1 MKIALSQLNYHIG
14 NFEKNNQKI
23 IDSILKA
30 KDEGAELIVF
40 AELAIGGY
48 PAKDLLR
55 NATFLQQC
63 YQSIENI
70 AEHCQDIACIIGA
83 PVPNQDGEGKS
94 LYNAAVLIEQGQVKQ
109 ITKKSLL
116 PDYDVFDEYRYFEPN
131 AHVSCIQFK
140 EKTIALTICED
151 LWDDDGPNSYVGD
164 IMLELA
170 KENPDLIINI
180 AASPFS
186 YTHFESRKNVLKRN
200 VIKASAPLIYVNQIG
215 AQTDIIFDGRS
226 LALNKKAEVILELK
240 AFEEDLQFVDL
251 INNDLKSNVEYNPRK
266 TSEISLIHDALILG
280 LRDYF
285 QKSGF
290 KSAILGLSG
299 GLDSALVAALAC
311 EALGPENVLSILMP
325 SVYSTD
331 HSLKDA
337 LDLVEN
343 TGCQHQIIPI
353 KDIAAAFES
362 TLEGTFA
369 GREKDTTEENIQAR
383 TRGTLLMAISNKF
396 GNILLNTSN
405 KSEAAVGYGTLYGD
419 MAGSISVIGDVY
431 KTQAYELAKYIN
443 REREIIP
450 INTIVKPPSA
460 ELRPDQKDSD
470 SLPDYDLLD
479 AVLFQLIE
487 MEKSKEDVIN
497 LGFEESLV
505 NRIYKLLCNAEF
517 KRFQAPPIL
526 RVSPKAF
533 GPGRSMPLV
542 AKYSFAG

>member
-23 IDSILKA
+23 IDNILKA
-30 KDEGAELIVF
+30 KNEGAELIVF

-55 NATFLQQC
+55 NTAFLQQC
-63 YQSIENI
+63 YHSIENI

-131 AHVSCIQFK
+131 AQVCCIKFK

-226 LALNKKAEVILELK
+226 LALNQKAEVILELK
-240 AFEEDLQFVDL
+240 AFEEDLQFVEL
-251 INNDLKSNVEYNPRK
+251 INNDLKSTVEYNPRK

-362 TLEGTFA
+362 TLEETFA

-460 ELRPDQKDSD
+460 ELRPNQKDSD

-542 AKYSFAG
+542 AKYSFGG

>member
-30 KDEGAELIVF
+30 KNEGAELIVF

-55 NATFLQQC
+55 NTAFLQQC
-63 YQSIENI
+63 YHNIENI

-131 AHVSCIQFK
+131 AQVSCIKFK

-240 AFEEDLQFVDL
+240 AFEEDLQFVEL
-251 INNDLKSNVEYNPRK
+251 INNDLKSTVEYNPRK

-362 TLEGTFA
+362 TLEETFA

-542 AKYSFAG
+542 AKYSFGG

>member
-23 IDSILKA
+23 IESIQTA
-30 KDEGAELIVF
+30 KSAAAELIVF

-55 NATFLQQC
+55 NSAFLQQC
-63 YQSIENI
+63 YHSIESI

-83 PVPNQDGEGKS
+83 PVPNKDGEGKT
-94 LYNAAVLIEQGQVKQ
+94 LYNAAVLIENGQVKH

-131 AHVSCIQFK
+131 TYVTCVNFK
-140 EKTIALTICED
+140 GKTIALTICED

-170 KENPDLIINI
+170 KENPDLVINI

-200 VIKASAPLIYVNQIG
+200 VIKSNAPLIYVNQVG
-215 AQTDIIFDGRS
+215 AHTDIIFDGRS
-226 LALNKKAEVILELK
+226 LALNKKAEVVLELK
-240 AFEEDLQFVDL
+240 SFGEDLQYVEL
-251 INNDLKSNVEYNPRK
+251 KNNDLEVDSKYTELK
-266 TSEISLIHDALILG
+266 TSEISLIHNAVILG
-280 LRDYF
+280 LKDYF

-290 KSAILGLSG
+290 KTAVLGLSG

-311 EALGPENVLSILMP
+311 EALGAENVLAILMP
-325 SVYSTD
+325 SVYSSD

-343 TGCQHQIIPI
+343 TGCQHRIIPI
-353 KDIAAAFES
+353 KDIAAAFENS
-362 TLEGTFA
+362 LEDTFA
-369 GREKDTTEENIQAR
+369 GRDKDTTEENIQAR

-419 MAGSISVIGDVY
+419 MAGSLSVIGDVY
-431 KTQAYELAKYIN
+431 KTQAFELARYIN

-470 SLPDYDLLD
+470 SLPEYEILD
-479 AVLFQLIE
+479 SVLFQLIE
-487 MEKSKEDVIN
+487 MEKSKDDVIN
-497 LGFEESLV
+497 LGFDEALV
-505 NRIYKLLCNAEF
+505 NRVYKLLCNAEF

-526 RVSPKAF
+526 RVSPKSF

-542 AKYSFAG
+542 AKYSF

>member
-55 NATFLQQC
+55 NAAFLQQC

-131 AHVSCIQFK
+131 AHVSCIKFK

>member
-55 NATFLQQC
+55 NAAFLQQC

-131 AHVSCIQFK
+131 AQVSCIKFK

>member
-23 IDSILKA
+23 IDSIQKA

-55 NATFLQQC
+55 NAAFLQQC

-94 LYNAAVLIEQGQVKQ
+94 LYNAAVLIEHGQVKQ

-131 AHVSCIQFK
+131 AQVSCIKFK

-240 AFEEDLQFVDL
+240 AFEEDLQFVEL

-431 KTQAYELAKYIN
+431 KTQAYHS
-443 REREIIP
+443 RSSWQ
-450 INTIVKPPSA
+450 NT
-460 ELRPDQKDSD
+460 
-470 SLPDYDLLD
+470 
-479 AVLFQLIE
+479 
-487 MEKSKEDVIN
+487 
-497 LGFEESLV
+497 
-505 NRIYKLLCNAEF
+505 
-517 KRFQAPPIL
+517 
-526 RVSPKAF
+526 
-533 GPGRSMPLV
+533 
-542 AKYSFAG
+542 